1 MTPVTLDISG
11 GRAQT
16 CTRMTTWKLSPA
28 LVVMALSVVACARNP
43 PSPPAGAR
51 PQGVV
56 RVAHPGVTPFVRE
69 VVMDPS
75 RLEADRELDA
85 GRHPEE
91 LLAFLEVAPG
101 MRMGELGAG
110 GGYTTELVARA
121 VGERG
126 RVFAENN
133 RFVLER
139 FAAKPWAD
147 RLQRPATRNVVRVD
161 REFDDPFPPEARD
174 LDGVYVVLFYH
185 DIVWMG
191 GDRDR
196 MNRAVFDAL
205 RPGGYY
211 VIVDHAARPGSGAA
225 DTQTLHRIDEAFVIA
240 EVERAGFK
248 LRTVGD
254 FLRNP
259 TDKRDWNASPKT
271 AGERRGTSDRFALQF
286 VKPARNTSPGTGG

>member
-1 MTPVTLDISG
+1 
-11 GRAQT
+11 
-16 CTRMTTWKLSPA
+16 
-28 LVVMALSVVACARNP
+28 
-43 PSPPAGAR
+43 
-51 PQGVV
+51 
-56 RVAHPGVTPFVRE
+56 
-69 VVMDPS
+69 MDPS

-101 MRMGELGAG
+101 MRMGEIGAG

-126 RVFAENN
+126 RVFAQNN
-133 RFVLER
+133 RFVLEK
-139 FAAKPWAD
+139 FAGKAWAD
-147 RLQRPATRNVVRVD
+147 RLQRVSMRNVVRVD
-161 REFDDPFPPEARD
+161 RELDDPFPPEARD
-174 LDGVYVVLFYH
+174 LDAVYIVLNYP
-185 DIVWMG
+185 DTVWMG
-191 GDRDR
+191 ADRDR

-211 VIVDHAARPGSGAA
+211 VIIDHAARPGSGTA
-225 DTQTLHRIDEAFVIA
+225 DSQTLHRIDEAFVIA

-259 TDKRDWNASPKT
+259 ADKRDWNASPKT

>member
-1 MTPVTLDISG
+1 
-11 GRAQT
+11 
-16 CTRMTTWKLSPA
+16 MTTWKLSPA
-28 LVVMALSVVACARNP
+28 AVVIACGLAALAACARNAP
-43 PSPPAGAR
+43 PPAGPR
-51 PQGVV
+51 QQGVI

-75 RLEADRELDA
+75 RLDADRALDA
-85 GRHPEE
+85 GRHAEE

-101 MRMGELGAG
+101 MRMGEIGAG

-121 VGERG
+121 LGERG

-147 RLQRPATRNVVRVD
+147 RLERPATRNVVRVD

-174 LDGVYVVLFYH
+174 LDGVYVVLVYH

-191 GDRDR
+191 ANRDR

-205 RPGGYY
+205 RPGGAY
-211 VIVDHAARPGSGAA
+211 VIIDHAARAGSGTA
-225 DTQTLHRIDEAFVIA
+225 DAQTLHRIDEAFVIA

-248 LRTVGD
+248 LHAVGD

-259 TDKRDWNASPKT
+259 ADKRDWNASPRT

-286 VKPARNTSPGTGG
+286 VKPARNTSPGMGG

>member
-1 MTPVTLDISG
+1 
-11 GRAQT
+11 
-16 CTRMTTWKLSPA
+16 MTTWKLSPA
-28 LVVMALSVVACARNP
+28 LVVMALSVAACARNP
-43 PSPPAGAR
+43 PPPAGAR

-101 MRMGELGAG
+101 MRMGEIGAG

-174 LDGVYVVLFYH
+174 LDGVYVVLVYH

-191 GDRDR
+191 GNRDR

-211 VIVDHAARPGSGAA
+211 VIIDHAARPGSGTA
-225 DTQTLHRIDEAFVIA
+225 DSQTLHRIDEAFVIA
-240 EVERAGFK
+240 EVERSGFK

-259 TDKRDWNASPKT
+259 ADKRDWNASPKT

-286 VKPARNTSPGTGG
+286 VKPARNTSPATGG

>member
-1 MTPVTLDISG
+1 
-11 GRAQT
+11 
-16 CTRMTTWKLSPA
+16 MTTPKRSRAA
-28 LVVMALSVVACARNP
+28 LVVMACALFAASASSSGCARRNNS
-43 PSPPAGAR
+43 PSTTHA
-51 PQGVV
+51 QGGVI
-56 RVAHPGVTPFVRE
+56 RIAHPGVTPFVRE
-69 VVMDPS
+69 VVMDPT
-75 RLEADRELDA
+75 RLDADRELDA

-101 MRMGELGAG
+101 LRFGEIGAG

-126 RVFAENN
+126 RVYAENN

-139 FAAKPWAD
+139 FAAKPWSD
-147 RLQRPATRNVVRVD
+147 RLQRPAMRNVVRVD

-174 LDGVYVVLFYH
+174 LDGVYVNLFYH
-185 DIVWMG
+185 DTIWMG
-191 GDRDR
+191 ANRDR
-196 MNRAVFDAL
+196 MNKAVFDAL

-211 VIVDHAARPGSGAA
+211 VIVDHAARPGSGTA
-225 DTQTLHRIDEAFVIA
+225 DAQTLHRIDEAFVIA

-248 LRTVGD
+248 LNAVAD

-259 TDKRDWNASPKT
+259 ADKRDWNASPRT

-286 VKPARNTSPGTGG
+286 VKPVRNTSPGMGG

>member
-1 MTPVTLDISG
+1 
-11 GRAQT
+11 
-16 CTRMTTWKLSPA
+16 MTTSVPSLRA
-28 LVVMALSVVACARNP
+28 LVVAASFVLLALGCARGTAP
-43 PSPPAGAR
+43 PFPSPGR
-51 PQGVV
+51 PQGVMH
-56 RVAHPGVTPFVRE
+56 VAHPGVTPFVRN
-69 VVMDPS
+69 VVLDPD
-75 RLEADRELDA
+75 RLEAERALDA

-101 MRMGELGAG
+101 LHLGEIGAG

-147 RLQRPATRNVVRVD
+147 RLQRPAMRNVVRVD

-174 LDGVYVVLFYH
+174 LDAVYVVLFYH
-185 DIVWMG
+185 DTVWMG
-191 GDRDR
+191 ADRDR
-196 MNRAVFDAL
+196 MNRAVWNAL
-205 RPGGYY
+205 RPGGFYF
-211 VIVDHAARPGSGAA
+211 VIDHAARAGSGTA
-225 DTQTLHRIDEAFVIA
+225 DVQTLHRIDEAAVIA
-240 EVERAGFK
+240 EVQRAGFE
-248 LRTVGD
+248 LHEVGD

-259 TDKRDWNASPKT
+259 ADKHDWNASPRT

-286 VKPARNTSPGTGG
+286 VKSGRNTSAGGGG

>member
-1 MTPVTLDISG
+1 
-11 GRAQT
+11 
-16 CTRMTTWKLSPA
+16 MTTWVPSLRA
-28 LVVMALSVVACARNP
+28 LVVAASIASGCARGTT
-43 PSPPAGAR
+43 PPAGK
-51 PQGVV
+51 PGGVTH
-56 RVAHPGVTPFVRE
+56 VAHPGVTPFVRNI
-69 VVMDPS
+69 VLDPD
-75 RLEADRELDA
+75 RLEADRALDA

-101 MRMGELGAG
+101 LRLGEIGAG

-147 RLQRPATRNVVRVD
+147 RLQRVAMRNVVRVD
-161 REFDDPFPPEARD
+161 REFDDPLPPEARD
-174 LDGVYVVLFYH
+174 LDAVYIVLFYH
-185 DIVWMG
+185 DTVWMG
-191 GDRDR
+191 ADRDR
-196 MNRAVFDAL
+196 MNRAVFSAL
-205 RPGGYY
+205 RPGGFYF
-211 VIVDHAARPGSGAA
+211 VVDHAARAGRGTA
-225 DTQTLHRIDEAFVIA
+225 DVQTLHRIDEAFVIA

-248 LRTVGD
+248 LNAVGD

-259 TDKRDWNASPKT
+259 ADKHDWNASPRT

-286 VKPARNTSPGTGG
+286 VKPARNVSPAPGG